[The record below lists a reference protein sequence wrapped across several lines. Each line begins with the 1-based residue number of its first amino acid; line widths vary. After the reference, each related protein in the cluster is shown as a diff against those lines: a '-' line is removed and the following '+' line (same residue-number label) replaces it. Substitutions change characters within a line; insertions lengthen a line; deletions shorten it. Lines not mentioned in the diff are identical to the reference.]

1 MLMFGASCEHH
12 VYTTLDLYSFGE
24 GKVSFPVQ
32 VFEITSLSKVT
43 FFFLSIFLLPHTVLG
58 VYFYTCRITRT
69 LFFIN
74 ANLMHLCYS
83 AWSTAAL
90 FYR

>member
-43 FFFLSIFLLPHTVLG
+43 FFFFPFSFCL
-58 VYFYTCRITRT
+58 T
-69 LFFIN
+69 L
-74 ANLMHLCYS
+74 C
-83 AWSTAAL
+83 
-90 FYR
+90 